1 MSIYQKGRIPK
12 RNVEKQSN
20 RFLYISNAEAYRTK
34 VLVEKVSIETSNLL
48 LLDTQYQT
56 SYDYLTKLSSAQKHK
71 AGML

>member
-20 RFLYISNAEAYRTK
+20 RFLYISSAEAYRTK

-48 LLDTQYQT
+48 LPISDLIR
-56 SYDYLTKLSSAQKHK
+56 LSHETILSAE
-71 AGML
+71 A